1 MGRSRALIVSTLAML
16 AVTLP
21 AVSSAQTLDEII
33 AKNLASRGGAD
44 KLRSL
49 DTVKITGT
57 IVAKMP
63 GAPGAEARQL
73 LELPMTTWAKRP
85 NKMRR
90 DQKFPDRTVS
100 VGFDGTAVWMLD
112 TTIGKTQR
120 MTGPEAEATKDDA
133 SFDPLFLSYE
143 ERGHKIE
150 LVGNEKLNRIDVHH
164 LRVTKKNGQV
174 EHHYLHTDTG
184 LEFRTVT
191 TIDQGGLRLELRTD
205 LSDYRTVDG
214 MQVAFGMQQF
224 RNGEQVLEVKLAS
237 VEFNVPIEDA
247 IFSMP
252 QPGGGD

>member
-1 MGRSRALIVSTLAML
+1 MGRTRVLIASALTML
-16 AVTLP
+16 ALAAPGTSP
-21 AVSSAQTLDEII
+21 AQTLDEII

-63 GAPGAEARQL
+63 GAPGTEARQ

-90 DQKFPDRTVS
+90 DQKYPDRTVS

-112 TTIGKTQR
+112 TTIGKAQR
-120 MTGPEAEATKDDA
+120 MTGPEAEATRDDA

-150 LVGNEKLNRIDVHH
+150 LVGNEKLNGVDVHH

-174 EHHYLHTDTG
+174 EHHYLRVDTG

-191 TIDQGGLRLELRTD
+191 TIDQGGPPLELRTD

-237 VEFNVPIEDA
+237 VEFNVPIDDA